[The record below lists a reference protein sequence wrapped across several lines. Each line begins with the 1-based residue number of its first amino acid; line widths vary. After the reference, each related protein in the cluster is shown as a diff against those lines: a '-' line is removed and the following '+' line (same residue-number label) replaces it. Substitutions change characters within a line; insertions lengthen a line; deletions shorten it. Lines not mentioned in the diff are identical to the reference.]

1 VSARPQPTVR
11 DRFPDAEES
20 GVRIRQAT
28 LLSDNWYH
36 LFRYEFDLRLTD
48 GSWQGQVREAYDRGH
63 GATVLLFNRARQTV
77 ILTRQFRLPAY
88 ASGDTDGWLL
98 ETAAGLLDADD
109 PEAAIRREAI
119 EETGYRIDRLKQVFN
134 LFMSPGSVTERLH
147 FFVGEYDPSD
157 RPGRGG
163 GADGENENIEVVE
176 IGFDEALQMVRDGRI
191 VDAKTVLLLYHAR
204 IEGLL

>member
-1 VSARPQPTVR
+1 MSPRPLATVR
-11 DRFPDAEES
+11 TTFPQADVA

-36 LFRYEFDLRLTD
+36 LFRYEYDLRLPD
-48 GSWQGQVREAYDRGH
+48 GSWQGQTREAYDRGN
-63 GATVLLFNRARQTV
+63 GATVLLFNRQRRTV
-77 ILTRQFRLPAY
+77 VLTRQFRLPAY
-88 ASGDTDGWLL
+88 VSGDTDGWLL

-109 PEAAIRREAI
+109 PESAIRREAM
-119 EETGYRIDRLKQVFN
+119 EETGYRIERLTPVFD

>member
-1 VSARPQPTVR
+1 MSTRPQPTVR
-11 DRFPDAEES
+11 DHFPDAEKA

-36 LFRYEFDLRLTD
+36 LFRYDFDLRLPD

-63 GATVLLFNRARQTV
+63 GATVLLFNRARRTV

-157 RPGRGG
+157 RPGLGG